1 VRLRQL
7 FEANGKTAA
16 FAFGRLNPA
25 TIGHERLVAEILRQP
40 GDAFLFLS
48 DRPAKL
54 PTDPLSAAE
63 KLDWAQ
69 KSFNNISVGLAKTA
83 LIAADRLYKMGYTNL
98 IYLEGE
104 AKMGA
109 VIKKYNGIEA
119 PLHNFNFN
127 NIDLVQLTRKAASAD
142 DDKTIDPAT
151 NNAEKDKKKKLDPA
165 AMSATRLRGYAI
177 NNNFELFKQGVTKSA
192 QPYAEEMFKKLQGL
206 LGVNEAHMVGHDTI
220 LPQPKLT
227 LVINTPGDLDW
238 YKLGQHYPTL
248 AQQDPNEFGQEDS
261 DTVMTFSTPAEM
273 SHMKRM
279 LDKMGAK
286 YKEIGGTNTHPEVHE
301 KWKKK

>member
-151 NNAEKDKKKKLDPA
+151 DNAEKKKKLDPA
-165 AMSATRLRGYAI
+165 AMSATKLRGYAI
-177 NNNFELFKQGVTKSA
+177 NNDFESFTMGVTKSA

-206 LGVNEAHMVGHDTI
+206 LGVNEAH
-220 LPQPKLT
+220 K
-227 LVINTPGDLDW
+227 
-238 YKLGQHYPTL
+238 
-248 AQQDPNEFGQEDS
+248 
-261 DTVMTFSTPAEM
+261 
-273 SHMKRM
+273 
-279 LDKMGAK
+279 
-286 YKEIGGTNTHPEVHE
+286 HPEVYERQLSKKEIKARDKYAE
-301 KWKKK
+301 KDLPKGDFKKRYGDDWENVLYGTATNMAKRNKN